1 MEDKR
6 TKFKKKFGKPSTVR
20 SVKKRF
26 TQKKEEPK
34 IDDDTLDQNMY
45 LGVNLKELEVLAS
58 AYRESQAKI

>member
-20 SVKKRF
+20 SAKEKF
-26 TQKKEEPK
+26 KQKKVEPK

-45 LGVNLKELEVLAS
+45 LGVNLKELEMLAN
-58 AYRESQAKI
+58 AYKE